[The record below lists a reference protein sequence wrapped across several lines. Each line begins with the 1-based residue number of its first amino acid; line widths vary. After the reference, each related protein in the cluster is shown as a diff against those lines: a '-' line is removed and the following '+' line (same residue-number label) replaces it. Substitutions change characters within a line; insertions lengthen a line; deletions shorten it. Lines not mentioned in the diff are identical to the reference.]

1 MWCLGFLNKSAWY
14 LNITVIIAIN
24 GLVEDK
30 IRFHIKFS
38 F

>member
-1 MWCLGFLNKSAWY
+1 MWCPGFLNKSAWY
-14 LNITVIIAIN
+14 LTITVIIVII

-30 IRFHIKFS
+30 IRFHIEFS